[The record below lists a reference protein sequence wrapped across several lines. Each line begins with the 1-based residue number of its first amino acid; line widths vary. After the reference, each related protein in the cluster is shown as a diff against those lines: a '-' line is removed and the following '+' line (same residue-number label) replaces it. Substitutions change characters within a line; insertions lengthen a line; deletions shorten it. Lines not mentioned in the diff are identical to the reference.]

1 MIVDIIIILIMALAI
16 FLGMKKGLISCI
28 IDIVA
33 VIVALIL
40 ALLLCKPVAN
50 AIIDNT
56 NFDENL
62 RETIVQNIPLN
73 DVDFKV
79 EEGSNLPE
87 PVVEY
92 INGITSNV
100 NTSKDEAIDNISK
113 ELALG
118 IISVIAFLAIF
129 IIVRIILTNVKIVA
143 KIIDKIPVL
152 KQINKLGGAICGAIE
167 GLIIIYAIFAVFS
180 MISPLIANSQ
190 ILEQI
195 YNSNI
200 GALMYNNNLIL
211 KAIYSK

>member
-1 MIVDIIIILIMALAI
+1 MIVDIIIILIMALAV

-62 RETIVQNIPLN
+62 RATIVQNIPLSN
-73 DVDFKV
+73 TDFKV

-113 ELALG
+113 ELASG
-118 IISVIAFLAIF
+118 IISVIAFVAIF
-129 IIVRIILTNVKIVA
+129 IIVRIILTIVKIVA

-167 GLIIIYAIFAVFS
+167 ELIII
-180 MISPLIANSQ
+180 
-190 ILEQI
+190 
-195 YNSNI
+195 
-200 GALMYNNNLIL
+200 
-211 KAIYSK
+211 

>member
-1 MIVDIIIILIMALAI
+1 MIVDIIIILIMALAV

-62 RETIVQNIPLN
+62 RATIVQNIPLSN
-73 DVDFKV
+73 TDFKV

-129 IIVRIILTNVKIVA
+129 IIVRIILTFVKIVA

>member
-1 MIVDIIIILIMALAI
+1 MIVDIIIILIIVLAV
-16 FLGMKKGLISCI
+16 FVGMKKGLISCV
-28 IDIVA
+28 IDILA

-40 ALLLCKPVAN
+40 AITLCRPVTN

-56 NFDENL
+56 EFDENL

-92 INGITSNV
+92 INEITSDV
-100 NTSKDEAIDNISK
+100 NTSKDEAIDTIAR
-113 ELALG
+113 ELASG
-118 IISVIAFLAIF
+118 ILSVIAFIAIF
-129 IIVRIILTNVKIVA
+129 FIVRLVLALVKIVA
-143 KIIDKIPVL
+143 KIIDKIPL
-152 KQINKLGGAICGAIE
+152 IGQINKLGGAICGLIE
-167 GLIIIYAIFAVFS
+167 GLIIIYAILAVLS
-180 MISPLIANSQ
+180 MISPLIANTQ

-211 KAIYSK
+211 KSIYK

>member
-1 MIVDIIIILIMALAI
+1 MIVDIIIILIMALAV

-62 RETIVQNIPLN
+62 RATIVQNIPLN

-129 IIVRIILTNVKIVA
+129 IIVRIILTFVKIVA